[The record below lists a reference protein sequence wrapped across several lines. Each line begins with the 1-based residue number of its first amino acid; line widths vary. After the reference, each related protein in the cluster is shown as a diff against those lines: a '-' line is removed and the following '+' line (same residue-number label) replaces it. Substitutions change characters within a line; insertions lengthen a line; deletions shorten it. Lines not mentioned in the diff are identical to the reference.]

1 MDRFLR
7 AGDQRPLQR
16 RHSFEIPQMIGIFDE
31 PLNLA
36 VADVNANVLIHDV
49 QTLIQR
55 PHKSDSEIF
64 TSELWGRAWIMKQHN
79 MQIYDAIAQFD
90 PTVNHDG
97 NDPYHNVSWVCL
109 HNFLLLLLMY
119 YTSWD
124 SSLHTLE
131 SRLQSLRYPMTLYLQ
146 NLILKRRRLLIVL
159 VLLVMQYFRRM
170 QFLLVRTNHLCQPT
184 WVEAHWNSE
193 KDCLSSRKWH

>member
-1 MDRFLR
+1 MDHFLI
-7 AGDQRPLQR
+7 AGDQRQLQR

-36 VADVNANVLIHDV
+36 VADVNENVLIDDV

-64 TSELWGRAWIMKQHN
+64 TSNLWGRAWIMKQHN

-90 PTVNHDG
+90 PTVNPDG

-109 HNFLLLLLMY
+109 HNFLLLFLMY

-131 SRLQSLRYPMTLYLQ
+131 SRLQSLRYPTTLFLQ
-146 NLILKRRRLLIVL
+146 NLMLQMLRLHIALE
-159 VLLVMQYFRRM
+159 LLVMQFFRRM
-170 QFLLVRTNHLCQPT
+170 LFLWVMTNHQCQPT
-184 WVEAHWNSE
+184 
-193 KDCLSSRKWH
+193 